1 MVEHR
6 GATPS
11 GAQRAPRIGAANV
24 SPHAQANDTDV
35 SRRSGSDGSI
45 PDTLLPDQYF
55 DRLAA
60 RPCETPEKR
69 LMFAVLLDAV
79 IQLQRRN
86 SSGGTEAEIWVRGEA
101 GDDGPFSFRNVCEAL
116 GLDATYLAQ
125 GLLAWR
131 ASPAAGARVPVRQLR
146 TTHRRVTPAVR
157 RRRRRAIA

>member
-6 GATPS
+6 GAAPS
-11 GAQRAPRIGAANV
+11 GAQRTQRIGSGEV
-24 SPHAQANDTDV
+24 SRHPQPTGADV
-35 SRRSGSDGSI
+35 SRRSVSDGSI

-55 DRLAA
+55 DRLAT

-86 SSGGTEAEIWVRGEA
+86 SVGGTEAEIWIRGEA
-101 GDDGPFSFRNVCEAL
+101 GDDGPFAFRNVCEAL

-125 GLLAWR
+125 GLLTWR
-131 ASPAAGARVPVRQLR
+131 ASPAGATRVPVRQLR